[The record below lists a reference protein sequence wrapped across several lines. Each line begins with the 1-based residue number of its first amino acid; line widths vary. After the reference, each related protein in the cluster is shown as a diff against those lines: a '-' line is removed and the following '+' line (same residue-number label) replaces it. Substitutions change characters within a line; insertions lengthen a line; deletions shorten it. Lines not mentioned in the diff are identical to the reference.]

1 MTTQEEI
8 ELICVTCPKGC
19 KLDIIKE
26 GDTFVKITAGCKR
39 GKDYA
44 RQELTDPRRM
54 VATTVKV
61 KNGLHPLIP
70 VYTSS
75 PFPKPRIQ
83 ELLTELRKVEIT
95 APVSMK
101 QVILANVLNSGI
113 DVVASR
119 NMPAVGD
126 ESRESHQV

>member
-1 MTTQEEI
+1 MTEQI
-8 ELICVTCPKGC
+8 KLICVNCPKGC
-19 KLDIIKE
+19 NLQITKE
-26 GDTFVKITAGCKR
+26 GDTFVQIDAGCKR

-61 KNGLHPLIP
+61 KGGMHPM
-70 VYTSS
+70 VSVATAS

-83 ELLTELRKVEIT
+83 ELLAELRKVEIE
-95 APVSMK
+95 APVK
-101 QVILANVLNSGI
+101 LGQTILPAALGTEI

-119 NMPAVGD
+119 SMQAL
-126 ESRESHQV
+126 